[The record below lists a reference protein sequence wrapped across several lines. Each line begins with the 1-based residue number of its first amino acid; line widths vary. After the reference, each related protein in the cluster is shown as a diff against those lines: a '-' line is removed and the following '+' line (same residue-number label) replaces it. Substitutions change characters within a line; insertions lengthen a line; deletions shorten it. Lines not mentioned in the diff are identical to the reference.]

1 MTVFGAR
8 IAVFCRWQ
16 SGGLAPVFFVEEG
29 MIKFFL
35 RHDSMSRTV
44 KKCTFET

>member
-16 SGGLAPVFFVEEG
+16 SGGLAPVFCGEG
-29 MIKFFL
+29 MVKFY
-35 RHDSMSRTV
+35 
-44 KKCTFET
+44 FEP